1 MDTLGHSWTHTTA
14 RHQPDQVPW
23 KILATSQSPNKHHT
37 YGSIPTHS
45 KASRWWTQRATG
57 GSSAEQN
64 YGGGAMSTA
73 QLLLAVLVFLA
84 TTLVIALV
92 ANHDDDEGPFA

>member
-1 MDTLGHSWTHTTA
+1 M
-14 RHQPDQVPW
+14 P
-23 KILATSQSPNKHHT
+23 
-37 YGSIPTHS
+37 
-45 KASRWWTQRATG
+45 RATDGCNAAHNCG
-57 GSSAEQN
+57 GS
-64 YGGGAMSTA
+64 AMSTA